1 MALIS
6 ETTRPI
12 KLSPVYTRGATL
24 FHCPVILG
32 MTDLH
37 TMLFKE
43 LLIHC
48 RLFKKT
54 HCEPPLRHVTG
65 SASFFVGFSAMGAEA
80 THTHGTISDMQL

>member
-12 KLSPVYTRGATL
+12 KLSPVYAHITGGATL

-43 LLIHC
+43 LL
-48 RLFKKT
+48 RGT
-54 HCEPPLRHVTG
+54 VSLRARVYIPQN
-65 SASFFVGFSAMGAEA
+65 FE
-80 THTHGTISDMQL
+80 IPN

>member
-12 KLSPVYTRGATL
+12 KLSPVYTGGATL

-43 LLIHC
+43 LLIQAI
-48 RLFKKT
+48 KKDT
-54 HCEPPLRHVTG
+54 LGTPFAACYGIGLIFRRIFCNGSRSYPHSRHDFRN
-65 SASFFVGFSAMGAEA
+65 AA
-80 THTHGTISDMQL
+80 I